1 MRAELKDLDKN
12 QQIQMKRIKILRRD
26 DSDVSIAKSVSIG
39 IAKIAKLL
47 QVIAPEFFVVLGDRY
62 EAFAGASASMFT
74 GVPIA
79 HIHGGE
85 ITQGLLDDPMRHS
98 ISKMASL
105 HLVSHPVHKKRL
117 ENMGEQPDSIYVV
130 GGFGVDLV
138 SRSSLLNYEE
148 VQRFLGADFPREYFV
163 VTFHPLTNDP
173 QPIENQLDGL
183 LGALSKVSRD
193 IGLLF
198 TGTNADAGGMAL
210 RAELQKFVDQN
221 SNARYV
227 ENLGAVRYLSTLKH
241 SLGVIGN
248 SSSGILEAPY
258 LGVPTLNIGTRQK
271 GRARG
276 ASVIDVN
283 SDEASVL
290 KGLEK
295 LLKFD
300 IRKLPE
306 SSVRIFGESGASQE
320 AFQILMNWK
329 PKHKSS
335 KEFFDRP

>member
-1 MRAELKDLDKN
+1 
-12 QQIQMKRIKILRRD
+12 
-26 DSDVSIAKSVSIG
+26 
-39 IAKIAKLL
+39 
-47 QVIAPEFFVVLGDRY
+47 
-62 EAFAGASASMFT
+62 
-74 GVPIA
+74 
-79 HIHGGE
+79 
-85 ITQGLLDDPMRHS
+85 
-98 ISKMASL
+98 
-105 HLVSHPVHKKRL
+105 
-117 ENMGEQPDSIYVV
+117 
-130 GGFGVDLV
+130 
-138 SRSSLLNYEE
+138 
-148 VQRFLGADFPREYFV
+148 
-163 VTFHPLTNDP
+163 
-173 QPIENQLDGL
+173 
-183 LGALSKVSRD
+183 
-193 IGLLF
+193 
-198 TGTNADAGGMAL
+198 
-210 RAELQKFVDQN
+210 
-221 SNARYV
+221 
-227 ENLGAVRYLSTLKH
+227 LKH

-329 PKHKSS
+329 HKSS